1 MKWIVQSELDL
12 VEILP
17 DLISNLPK
25 SGVVLIEGQMGAGKT
40 TTVRNILAS
49 LSNDLFQGSP
59 TFSLVNEYRSKSGQA
74 IFHFD
79 LYRIEHPSELQAIGI
94 EEYFEINSLSFVEWP
109 EKSMDFLPDEKI
121 WMYISVGNNN
131 ERIIELKNDYRS

>member
-1 MKWIVQSELDL
+1 MKWNVQSEVDL

-49 LSNDLFQGSP
+49 LSNDPFQGSP

-94 EEYFEINSLSFVEWP
+94 EEYFENNSLSFVEWP
-109 EKSMDFLPDEKI
+109 EKSMDFLPDDKI

>member
-1 MKWIVQSELDL
+1 MKWIVQSEHELEKIVPDI
-12 VEILP
+12 IL
-17 DLISNLPK
+17 NLPN

-49 LSNDLFQGSP
+49 LSNDPFQGSP
-59 TFSLVNEYRSKSGQA
+59 TFSLVNEYSSKSGRV

-79 LYRIEHPSELQAIGI
+79 LYRIEHPSELQQIGI
-94 EEYFEINSLSFVEWP
+94 EEYFENNSLNFIEWP

-121 WMYISVGNNN
+121 WMYISVENGN
-131 ERIIELKNDYRS
+131 ERIIELKK

>member
-1 MKWIVQSELDL
+1 MKWIVQNELEL
-12 VEILP
+12 AKIVP
-17 DLISNLPK
+17 DLISFLPN
-25 SGVVLIEGQMGAGKT
+25 SGVVLIKGQMGAGKT

-49 LSNDLFQGSP
+49 LSNDPFQGSP

-74 IFHFD
+74 ILHFD

-94 EEYFEINSLSFVEWP
+94 EEYFENGSLSFIEWP

-131 ERIIELKNDYRS
+131 ERIIELKK

>member
-1 MKWIVQSELDL
+1 MKWIVQSEVDL

-25 SGVVLIEGQMGAGKT
+25 TGVVLIEGQMGAGKT

-74 IFHFD
+74 IYHFD

-94 EEYFEINSLSFVEWP
+94 EEYFEDNSLSFVEWP